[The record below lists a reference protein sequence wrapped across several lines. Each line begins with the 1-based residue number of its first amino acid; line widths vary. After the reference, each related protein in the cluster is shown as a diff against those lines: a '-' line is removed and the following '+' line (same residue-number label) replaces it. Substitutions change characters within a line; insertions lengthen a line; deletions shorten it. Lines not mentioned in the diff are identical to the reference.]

1 MSVDFSLYVYI
12 WSEVEHL
19 YRHLSTATISYSVN
33 SSFPLSIFS
42 IGLLVLFFSF
52 SLLFLKNILFIWL
65 GQVLVEGREVFDL
78 YYSVWTLSCGMWDLI
93 DNQGSNP
100 GPLHW
105 ELGVLATGPP
115 GKSSVIFF
123 LGNILG
129 TLYILGILVLCDML
143 QTFFQCIIFLLT
155 FLCGIFW

>member
-1 MSVDFSLYVYI
+1 MFIFGVK
-12 WSEVEHL
+12 
-19 YRHLSTATISYSVN
+19 
-33 SSFPLSIFS
+33 LSIFTD
-42 IGLLVLFFSF
+42 IWALLQFLILSTLHFLCPFSPLGYWFFSF
-52 SLLFLKNILFIWL
+52 LSLLFLKNILFIWL
-65 GQVLVEGREVFDL
+65 DQVLVEGREVFDL
-78 YYSVWTLSCGMWDLI
+78 YYSMWTLSCGMWDLI